1 MMLAHVIAALA
12 QVAPTPL
19 PARPASQPVAQAPA
33 PTDWSTLPILP
44 YLRAPVVTPS
54 MASFV
59 GGEVASDRC
68 AVPRPAGGQY
78 DVRLDLAVL
87 VDSVGTIRRVVPRAI
102 GCPTV
107 EQYGAGLVTG
117 FARDNLPPRIGA
129 IAGWYRTVLA
139 FDWQG

>member
-1 MMLAHVIAALA
+1 MMLAYVIAAVA

-19 PARPASQPVAQAPA
+19 SPRAVSQPVAQAPA
-33 PTDWSTLPILP
+33 PADWSTLPMLP

-54 MASFV
+54 MAAFV

-68 AVPRPAGGQY
+68 AVQRPANGKY

-129 IAGWYRTVLA
+129 VAGWYHTVLA
-139 FDWQG
+139 FAWQG